1 MMCRASMWRKF
12 CTMNALSRCGTS
24 SYDVNC
30 CTPARILVASNLH
43 THAGIISHN

>member
-24 SYDVNC
+24 SYDVNWR
-30 CTPARILVASNLH
+30 TPARILVASNLH
-43 THAGIISHN
+43 THAGIS